1 MYYVYILFSDCLN
14 RYYTGSCA
22 DLGKRLAEH
31 NRGQSRYT
39 KTGVPWRLVRS
50 FEVSD
55 RGNALKLETKIKKRG
70 AARFLSDLN

>member
-22 DLGKRLAEH
+22 DLGKRLSEN

-39 KTGVPWRLVRS
+39 KAGVPWRLVRS

-55 RGNALKLETKIKKRG
+55 RSHALTLEAKIKKRG
-70 AARFLSDLN
+70 AARFLSGLN